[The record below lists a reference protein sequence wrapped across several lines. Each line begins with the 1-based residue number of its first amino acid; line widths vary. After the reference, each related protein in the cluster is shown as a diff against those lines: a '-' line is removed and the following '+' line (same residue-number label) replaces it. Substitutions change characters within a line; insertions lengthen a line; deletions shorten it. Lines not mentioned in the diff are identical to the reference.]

1 MAVLADERT
10 PPDLPDYRLPKN
22 VFPTHD
28 HTAAFRKATEVV
40 VAVPPPRMEQT
51 LALIMAEAREMRS
64 LIIASRGF
72 DPRSHRLTMQI
83 AWEAAVAAGRNSLN
97 ILALS
102 GPFTPLALWRGD
114 EAGGL
119 WTLAGAT
126 RGGRASEALLFK
138 FGKYRVAL
146 SPDPI
151 GVQMAAALADAYALY
166 AALRDKRPRQDAAE
180 SGAAPETAAFLR
192 EISAEAKS
200 LALALGGQPQTFEA
214 DNPAWLAEY
223 LIRSAHRPAPGSSWL
238 APLKNDQPPGHGAAH
253 RELAAL
259 WPEPWA
265 NGYFSIHSASLTA
278 RHLSLNLPHL
288 EEADRL
294 IGGAVRFQ

>member
-1 MAVLADERT
+1 MTALADELT
-10 PPDLPDYRLPKN
+10 MEDLPDFRLPKN

-28 HTAAFRKATEVV
+28 HTAAFRKATEVLM
-40 VAVPPPRMEQT
+40 AVPPQRLEE
-51 LALIMAEAREMRS
+51 ALPLVMDEAREMRT

-83 AWEAAVAAGRNSLN
+83 AWEAAVTAGRNSLN

-102 GPFTPLALWRGD
+102 GPFTPGALLRGD

-119 WTLAGAT
+119 WTLAGNVQ
-126 RGGRASEALLFK
+126 GGRSSEAILFK
-138 FGKYRVAL
+138 FGKYRVAV

-166 AALRDKRPRQDAAE
+166 AALRERRPR
-180 SGAAPETAAFLR
+180 PETSEPAAAMEAAAFLR

-223 LIRSAHRPAPGSSWL
+223 LIRSAHRPAPAASWL
-238 APLKNDQPPGHGAAH
+238 APLKNETAQGEAAR
-253 RELAAL
+253 RELAAR

-265 NGYFSIHSASLTA
+265 NGYFSAHSASITA

-294 IGGAVRFQ
+294 LWPQG